1 MLSIELVNTA
11 KYLVAA
17 GFSDE
22 YIDAKLLSNGSYSA
36 IEIKD
41 AILIA
46 KGEKVDELINKEIT
60 DGNLFMKILIAC
72 GCSIDQ
78 LNHYQWYI
86 KEIHR
91 HEYHCTGYHPV
102 ASRIDIIKANIV
114 IH

>member
-1 MLSIELVNTA
+1 MLNTELINTA
-11 KYLVAA
+11 KYLIGA
-17 GFSDE
+17 GYSEE
-22 YIDAKLLSNGSYSA
+22 YVDATLLSNGSYSVT
-36 IEIKD
+36 EIRD
-41 AILIA
+41 AIKIA

-78 LNHYQWYI
+78 LTHYQWFI

-114 IH
+114 VH